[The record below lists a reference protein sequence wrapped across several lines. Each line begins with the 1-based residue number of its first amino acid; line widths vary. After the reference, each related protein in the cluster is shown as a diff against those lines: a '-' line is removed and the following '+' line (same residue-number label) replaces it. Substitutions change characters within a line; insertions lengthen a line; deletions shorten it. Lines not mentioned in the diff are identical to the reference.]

1 LLLLYSGRYKLKWFT
16 ATNDNNDRFG
26 AQSVRGDFMN
36 NNDKSVAVVMP
47 LILIISLF
55 FLWGMAN
62 NLNDILITQFK
73 KVFTLSDLKS
83 GLVQSAFY
91 TGYFVFAIPA
101 ALYVKRFSYKAAV
114 ITGLLLYALG
124 AFLFYPAASAR
135 EYSLFLGALF
145 IIASGL
151 AFLET
156 SANPLIVVMGDPAT
170 AERRLNFAQSFNPF
184 GCISGIV
191 IGRQFILSGHEPT
204 AADLAAMAPAAL
216 EQFYQNESQTVQIPY
231 LVLGALVFCWA
242 LLVLIVKF
250 PKIAT
255 ESASHGVGS
264 WADYKSLLCNGRFMF
279 GVTAQFFYVGAQVC
293 LWSYTIRY
301 GQQAMPGTG
310 EKELANYLLAS
321 LIIFMVGR
329 FVATALMVK
338 FTPSVLMM
346 VYALINVF
354 LCALA
359 VLFSSH
365 LGMLAVVATSFFM
378 SLMFPTIFALS
389 IKGLGVKSKAGSS
402 LVIMAII
409 GGAALTA
416 LMGFVSDMS
425 SIHTAILVPLG
436 CFVVIAA
443 YARKCSVQAH

>member
-1 LLLLYSGRYKLKWFT
+1 
-16 ATNDNNDRFG
+16 
-26 AQSVRGDFMN
+26 MN
-36 NNDKSVAVVMP
+36 NNEKSVSVLVP

-101 ALYVKRFSYKAAV
+101 AIYVKRFSYKAAV
-114 ITGLLLYALG
+114 VTGLFLYALG
-124 AFLFYPAASAR
+124 AFLFYPAAAVR
-135 EYSLFLGALF
+135 EYTLFLGALF

-156 SANPLIVVMGDPAT
+156 SANPLIIAMGDPAT

-184 GCISGIV
+184 GCIAGIL
-191 IGRQFILSGHEPT
+191 IGREYILSGHEPT
-204 AADLAAMAPAAL
+204 ADELAAMAPAAL
-216 EQFYQNESQTVQIPY
+216 EQFYQTESHAVQGPY
-231 LVLGALVFCWA
+231 LVLGAIVFCWA
-242 LLVLIVKF
+242 LLVLLVKF
-250 PKIAT
+250 PKVAT
-255 ESASHGVGS
+255 ESADAGKGLGIAS
-264 WADYKSLLCNGRFMF
+264 WADYKSLLCNGHFMF

-301 GQQAMPGTG
+301 GQQALPGTG
-310 EKELANYLLAS
+310 EKDLASYLLIS
-321 LIIFMVGR
+321 LVLFMLGR
-329 FVATALMVK
+329 FVATALMIK
-338 FTPSVLMM
+338 IKPSVLMM
-346 VYALINVF
+346 SYALINVL
-354 LCALA
+354 LCAVA
-359 VLFSSH
+359 VALPNY
-365 LGMLAVVATSFFM
+365 LGMWSLVATSFFM

-389 IKGLGVKSKAGSS
+389 VKSLGEQSKAGSS

-409 GGAALTA
+409 GGAVLTA
-416 LMGFVSDMS
+416 VMGFVSDIS
-425 SIHTAILVPLG
+425 SIHTAVLVPLV

-443 YARKCSVQAH
+443 YARRCSRLA

>member
-1 LLLLYSGRYKLKWFT
+1 MNMRANSRTHG
-16 ATNDNNDRFG
+16 N
-26 AQSVRGDFMN
+26 SMN
-36 NNDKSVAVVMP
+36 NKNMAGLVP
-47 LILIISLF
+47 LVLIISLF

-114 ITGLLLYALG
+114 VTGLLLYALG

-135 EYSLFLGALF
+135 EYNLFLGALF

-156 SANPLIVVMGDPAT
+156 SANPLIVAMGDPAT

-191 IGRQFILSGHEPT
+191 IGREFILSGHEPS
-204 AADLAAMAPAAL
+204 AADLAAMTPAAL
-216 EQFYQNESQTVQIPY
+216 EQFYQAESQAVQVPY
-231 LVLGALVFCWA
+231 LIIGALVLTWA
-242 LLVLIVKF
+242 LLVFVVKF
-250 PKIAT
+250 PKVAT
-255 ESASHGVGS
+255 ESANQSVGS
-264 WADYKSLLCNGRFMF
+264 WSDYKNLLRNGRFMF

-310 EKELANYLLAS
+310 EKELAQYLIAALV
-321 LIIFMVGR
+321 IFMIGR

-338 FTPSVLMM
+338 FKPSALMM
-346 VYALINVF
+346 VYAIINVL
-354 LCALA
+354 LCTLA
-359 VLFSSH
+359 VFSPNY
-365 LGMLAVVATSFFM
+365 LGMLALVATSFFM

-389 IKGLGVKSKAGSS
+389 IKGLGEQSKAGSS

-425 SIHTAILVPLG
+425 SIHTAVSVPLF
-436 CFVVIAA
+436 CFIVIAA
-443 YARKCSVQAH
+443 YARRCSRQPLL

>member
-1 LLLLYSGRYKLKWFT
+1 
-16 ATNDNNDRFG
+16 
-26 AQSVRGDFMN
+26 MN
-36 NNDKSVAVVMP
+36 NNDKSVAVVLP

-135 EYSLFLGALF
+135 EYNLFLAALF

-156 SANPLIVVMGDPAT
+156 SANPLIVAMGDPAT

-184 GCISGIV
+184 GCIAGIV
-191 IGRQFILSGHEPT
+191 IGREFILSGHEPT
-204 AADLAAMAPAAL
+204 AADLAAMTPAAL
-216 EQFYQNESQTVQIPY
+216 EQFYQTESQAVQVPY
-231 LVLGALVFCWA
+231 IVLGALVFCWA

-250 PKIAT
+250 PKVAT

-338 FTPSVLMM
+338 FKPSLLMM
-346 VYALINVF
+346 IYAIINVL

-359 VLFSSH
+359 VLFPSY
-365 LGMLAVVATSFFM
+365 LGMLALVATSFFM

-389 IKGLGVKSKAGSS
+389 IKGLGEQSKAGSS

-409 GGAALTA
+409 GGAAITA
-416 LMGFVSDMS
+416 LMGFVSDIS
-425 SIHTAILVPLG
+425 SIHTAVLIPLV

-443 YARKCSVQAH
+443 YARKCSVQVN

>member
-1 LLLLYSGRYKLKWFT
+1 
-16 ATNDNNDRFG
+16 
-26 AQSVRGDFMN
+26 MN
-36 NNDKSVAVVMP
+36 NNERIPSLLIP
-47 LILIISLF
+47 LVLIVSLF

-114 ITGLLLYALG
+114 VTGLLLYALG
-124 AFLFYPAASAR
+124 ALLFYPAAAVR

-156 SANPLIVVMGDPAT
+156 SANPLIIAMGDPAT
-170 AERRLNFAQSFNPF
+170 AERRLNFAQAFNPF
-184 GCISGIV
+184 GCIAGIV
-191 IGRQFILSGHEPT
+191 IGREYILSGHEPT
-204 AADLAAMAPAAL
+204 ATELAAMTPAAL
-216 EQFYQNESQTVQIPY
+216 EQFYHTEAHAVQGPY
-231 LVLGALVFCWA
+231 LVLGVLVLVWA
-242 LLVLIVKF
+242 LLVLLVKF

-255 ESASHGVGS
+255 ESADAGAGN
-264 WADYKSLLCNGRFMF
+264 WADYKSLLRNGHFMF
-279 GVTAQFFYVGAQVC
+279 GVSAQFFYVGAQVC

-301 GQQAMPGTG
+301 GQQALPGTG
-310 EKELANYLLAS
+310 EKDLANYLLIS
-321 LIIFMVGR
+321 LVLFMLGR
-329 FVATALMVK
+329 FVATALMLK
-338 FTPSVLMM
+338 IKPSVLMLA
-346 VYALINVF
+346 YALINVL

-359 VLFSSH
+359 VAVPNS
-365 LGMLAVVATSFFM
+365 LGMWALVATSFFM

-389 IKGLGVKSKAGSS
+389 VKDLGAHSKAGSS

-416 LMGFVSDMS
+416 LMGFVSDIS
-425 SIHTAILVPLG
+425 SIHTAVIVPLV
-436 CFVVIAA
+436 CFAVIAA
-443 YARKCSVQAH
+443 YARRCSRLA

>member
-1 LLLLYSGRYKLKWFT
+1 
-16 ATNDNNDRFG
+16 
-26 AQSVRGDFMN
+26 
-36 NNDKSVAVVMP
+36 
-47 LILIISLF
+47 
-55 FLWGMAN
+55 
-62 NLNDILITQFK
+62 
-73 KVFTLSDLKS
+73 
-83 GLVQSAFY
+83 
-91 TGYFVFAIPA
+91 
-101 ALYVKRFSYKAAV
+101 
-114 ITGLLLYALG
+114 LG

-389 IKGLGVKSKAGSS
+389 IKGLGAKSKAGSS

>member
-1 LLLLYSGRYKLKWFT
+1 
-16 ATNDNNDRFG
+16 
-26 AQSVRGDFMN
+26 MN
-36 NNDKSVAVVMP
+36 NNDKSPTVLFP

-114 ITGLLLYALG
+114 VTGLLLYAAG
-124 AFLFYPAASAR
+124 AFLFYPAAAMR

-156 SANPLIVVMGDPAT
+156 SANPLVVAMGDPAT

-184 GCISGIV
+184 GCIAGIV
-191 IGRQFILSGHEPT
+191 IGREFILSGHEPS
-204 AADLAAMAPAAL
+204 AADLAAMTPAVL
-216 EQFYQNESQTVQIPY
+216 EQFYQTESQSVQGPY
-231 LVLGALVFCWA
+231 LAVGALVLFWA

-255 ESASHGVGS
+255 ESVAGEAASWG
-264 WADYKSLLCNGRFMF
+264 DYRKLLSNGRFMF
-279 GVTAQFFYVGAQVC
+279 GVSAQFFYVGAQVC

-310 EKELANYLLAS
+310 EKILANYLLAS

-329 FVATALMVK
+329 FVATALMAHIA
-338 FTPSVLMM
+338 PSLLML
-346 VYALINVF
+346 VYALINLA
-354 LCALA
+354 LCTVA
-359 VLFSSH
+359 VISPNLI
-365 LGMLAVVATSFFM
+365 GMLAIVCASFFM
-378 SLMFPTIFALS
+378 SLMFPTIFALT
-389 IKGLGVKSKAGSS
+389 IKNLGEQAKAGAS
-402 LVIMAII
+402 LLVMAII
-409 GGAALTA
+409 GGAVLAA
-416 LMGFVSDMS
+416 VMGFVSDIS
-425 SIHTAILVPLG
+425 SIHIAITVPLVA
-436 CFVVIAA
+436 FAVIAA
-443 YARKCSVQAH
+443 YARTCYRSEAVFR